1 MDILISI
8 LSCKWL
14 SYTFM
19 QYALLTVTLLSII
32 FGLLGS
38 LIIDKRMAF
47 FADAYG
53 HSTFTGL
60 AIGALLGISP
70 TLSMLIFTI
79 FFALGI
85 NYIKSKN
92 ILSSDTIIGVFA
104 SFASALGLCLL
115 SREGGFSK
123 YSSFLVGDILT
134 IQPSNILSILLC
146 LIVVIAVWLS
156 CFNKFLALSCNR
168 SIAQSK
174 GIKYY
179 FYENIFTVLVA
190 CVVVLS
196 IKIVGILLIS
206 ALIILP
212 AASSKNIA
220 RNIREAHL
228 FSVLIALLSGL
239 IGLILSFYLKTA
251 SGPSIALTSSLLFF
265 LSLCVRKNNKNT

>member
-8 LSCKWL
+8 LSFRWL

-19 QYALLTVTLLSII
+19 QYALLTIVLLSII
-32 FGLLGS
+32 FGLIGS

-60 AIGALLGISP
+60 AAGALLGISP
-70 TLSMLIFTI
+70 TISMLIFTVC
-79 FFALGI
+79 FALGI

-92 ILSSDTIIGVFA
+92 IFSSDTIIGVFA
-104 SFASALGLCLL
+104 AYASALGLSIL

-123 YSSFLVGDILT
+123 FSSFLVGDILT
-134 IQPSNILSILLC
+134 IQPSNILAILAC
-146 LIVVIAVWLS
+146 LIVVVTVWLS

-174 GIKYY
+174 GIKFYL
-179 FYENIFTVLVA
+179 YENIFTVLVA
-190 CVVVLS
+190 CVVVIS

-212 AASSKNIA
+212 AASSKNLA

-228 FSVLIALLSGL
+228 FSILLAIISGVLGL
-239 IGLILSFYLKTA
+239 MLSFYIKAA
-251 SGPSIALTSSLLFF
+251 SGPTIALTSSLLFF
-265 LSLCVRKNNKNT
+265 LTLCVRKNNKSN